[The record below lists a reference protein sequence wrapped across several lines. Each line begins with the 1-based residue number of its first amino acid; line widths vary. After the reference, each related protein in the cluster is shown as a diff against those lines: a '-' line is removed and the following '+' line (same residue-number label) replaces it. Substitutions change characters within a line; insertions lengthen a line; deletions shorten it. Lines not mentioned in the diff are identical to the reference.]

1 MISDGGNENELPVK
15 VEDDQ
20 LGFDRGHGGLKR

>member
-1 MISDGGNENELPVK
+1 MKIDEAKEDELPVK

-20 LGFDRGHGGLKR
+20 LGFDRGHGGLR

>member
-1 MISDGGNENELPVK
+1 MKIDEVNEDELPVK

-20 LGFDRGHGGLKR
+20 LGFDRGHRGLR